1 MKRTYFLF
9 LLVAMFPAL
18 SHAQADDKL
27 KAAAVN
33 GDTKSMILLGE
44 CYENGAG
51 VEVDSAQAVRW
62 FQKAAKMGDGDAW
75 IKLSTYYIEGVYFPK
90 DTAKYVEIRKEWAAK
105 GLPEGLAAL
114 GRAYVYGYGVEKDS
128 VKALELFQQAASKG
142 SKSAYVSL
150 AIAYQQG
157 LFRLPKDDK
166 MFLKYAQLAW
176 KQNEYYAGTLLADY
190 YFRNAEYKKGWEY
203 LKEAAKWGDLAA
215 RMLTAES
222 YFMGS
227 NGVKEDEK
235 KAIQMVLEMVSSI
248 QQEGTLEY
256 AGAYL
261 LSARDTAL
269 VDTLKAL
276 DYWNRGAEL
285 KYGSCFLHLAEYYA
299 NGMEYEKAREYA
311 LLAEQ
316 YAESDYVGGHS
327 CRMLGGMYIDGLGVE
342 HDTVKGVQWFV
353 KGEEEYASS
362 DCALAMALLYE
373 WKDDFKSAV
382 RFYEKANVLGDVN
395 ALVYLGKLYA
405 RNNDF
410 KNASTCFQK
419 AIDKGN
425 TDGYYWMSVLTDDPD
440 YLKAGYK
447 KKNVPCT
454 ETLGI
459 LYAEGS
465 FGKPDYKKA
474 QSYFLEAGSSNAWY
488 KLGLLYL
495 DGKLGKNDEKN
506 VKTGLDYIRKSVD
519 AGNIEAIYFL
529 GYCYEN
535 GQFVDSVDH
544 VKAVELFKILADNG
558 VAAGQF
564 KMGLYYELG
573 DGGVAADSVMSV
585 EYYQKAAD
593 QGHGL
598 AMCYLGDFYRI
609 GQYLPV
615 DKQKAFDYYHKAHE
629 SGEETGTYYVGR
641 SYLEGC
647 GVGIDSA
654 AAIPYLKQAAA
665 QGVGN
670 ASYRLAEFYNYGHA
684 SVDQNADSAIAY
696 YLRAHEDGN
705 ADASYYIGI
714 QLLNEGMYEAAV
726 SYLAQAVRAD
736 HPKGIIKYALCLQ
749 QGVGIQADPAT
760 AVDMLQ
766 YVVRN
771 HGDDEAYESLG
782 LAYLQGVGVIED
794 EAMGKSYLDTA
805 AHLGRS
811 NSQYVL
817 ALCYFNGWG
826 CTADTNEAINY
837 LELAAQKGHIRAIN
851 TLGDFYEARQEYKSA
866 VAYYSQAVELGSLEG
881 YCNLGY
887 CYQEGQGVLLN
898 SQKAFEYYKT
908 AADHGYI
915 RGMLL
920 VAESYLNG
928 MYVEKNVPEAIVWL
942 EKAAQAGNVQAMYHL
957 GAIYADGDD
966 GVDANLKLAKSWF
979 KKSAQLG
986 YSPAEIALERLSK
999 R

>member
-1 MKRTYFLF
+1 MRRICYL
-9 LLVAMFPAL
+9 LLVALLPVVL
-18 SHAQADDKL
+18 QAQADDKL
-27 KAAAVN
+27 KAAASG

-44 CYENGAG
+44 CYENGSG

-62 FQKAAKMGDGDAW
+62 FQKAANMGDGDAW
-75 IKLSTYYIEGVYFPK
+75 IKLSAYYVEGVYFPK
-90 DTAKYVEIRKEWAAK
+90 DTAKFLEIRKEWAAK

-114 GRAYVYGYGVEKDS
+114 GRAYVYGCGVETDS

-150 AIAYQQG
+150 AIAYQNG
-157 LFRLPKDDK
+157 MFRLPKDDK

-176 KQNEYYAGTLLADY
+176 NQKDYYAGTLLADY

-203 LKEAAKWGDLAA
+203 LKEAAKWGDLSA

-235 KAIQMVLEMVSSI
+235 KAIQMILEIVSSI
-248 QQEGTLEY
+248 QQEVTLSR
-256 AGAYL
+256 AGAFL
-261 LSARDTAL
+261 LFARDTAL

-276 DYWNRGAEL
+276 DYWNMGAER
-285 KYGSCFLHLAEYYA
+285 KYASCFMHLAEFYA
-299 NGMEYEKAREYA
+299 NGMDYEKTHAYA

-316 YAESDYVGGHS
+316 YAKNDYVGGLS
-327 CRMLGGMYIDGLGVE
+327 CRMLGGMYIDGLSVE
-342 HDTVKGVQWFV
+342 PDTAKGVQWFS
-353 KGEEEYASS
+353 KGVEEYASS

-373 WKDDFKSAV
+373 LNDDFKSSV
-382 RFYEKANVLGDVN
+382 RFYDKADQLGDAN

-410 KNASTCFQK
+410 KNASACFQK

-447 KKNVPCT
+447 KGNVQCI

-459 LYAEGS
+459 LYAEGA

-495 DGKLGKNDEKN
+495 DGKLGKNEEKN
-506 VKTGLDYIRKSVD
+506 LKMGLDYIRKSVD
-519 AGNIEAIYFL
+519 AGNVEAIYFL

-535 GQFVDSVDH
+535 GKFVDSVDH
-544 VKAVELFKILADNG
+544 VKAVEQFKLLADNG

-564 KMGLYYELG
+564 KMGLYHELG
-573 DGGVAADSVMSV
+573 DGGVVADSAKAV
-585 EYYQKAAD
+585 EYYQLAAD

-598 AMCYLGDFYRI
+598 AMCYLADFYRI

-615 DKQKAFDYYHKAHE
+615 DKQKAFNYYLKAHE
-629 SGEETGTYYVGR
+629 LGEETGTYYVGR

-647 GVGIDSA
+647 GVEIDSA

-670 ASYRLAEFYNYGHA
+670 ASYRLAEFYNYGYA
-684 SVDQNADSAIAY
+684 SVEQNSDSAIAY
-696 YLRAHEDGN
+696 YLQAHQNGN
-705 ADASYYIGI
+705 SDASYYIGT
-714 QLLNEGMYEAAV
+714 QLLNEGMYDAAV
-726 SYLAQAVRAD
+726 TYLAQAVRD
-736 HPKGIIKYALCLQ
+736 YHPKAIIKYAMCLQ
-749 QGVGIQADPAT
+749 QGVGLQADPAT
-760 AVDMLQ
+760 AVEMLQ

-771 HGDDEAYESLG
+771 HADDEAYESLG

-794 EAMGKSYLDTA
+794 EAMGKAYLDTA
-805 AHLGRS
+805 AHMGRANAQFVLG
-811 NSQYVL
+811 
-817 ALCYFNGWG
+817 LCYLNGWG
-826 CTADTNEAINY
+826 CTVDTNEALHY
-837 LELAAQKGHIRAIN
+837 FEMAAKQGHIRSIN
-851 TLGDFYEARQEYKSA
+851 NLGDFYEARQEFKSA
-866 VAYYSQAVELGSLEG
+866 VAYYQQAVELGSLEG

-898 SQKAFEYYKT
+898 SQKAFEYYKM
-908 AADHGYI
+908 AADHGYV
-915 RGMLL
+915 RGILL

-928 MYVEKNVPEAIVWL
+928 MYVEKNVSEAMVWL
-942 EKAAQAGNVQAMYHL
+942 EKAAQNGNMQAMYHL
-957 GAIYADGDD
+957 GSIYAEGDD
-966 GVDANLKLAKSWF
+966 GVEVDLKAAKSWF
-979 KKSAQLG
+979 KKSAELG
-986 YSPAEIALERLSK
+986 YAPAEIALERLSK
-999 R
+999 K